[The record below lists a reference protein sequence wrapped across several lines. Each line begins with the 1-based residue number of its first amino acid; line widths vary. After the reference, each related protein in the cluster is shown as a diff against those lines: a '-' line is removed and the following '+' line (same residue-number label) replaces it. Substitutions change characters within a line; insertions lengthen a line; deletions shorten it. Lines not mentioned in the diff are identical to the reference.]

1 MTAFIA
7 RNTTESITFLRN
19 DADKDL
25 TEWSVKLAKEY
36 IERDGLVVKTSE
48 LPKGAGSD
56 YMSWD
61 AAGYRESAARVPR
74 EDCSWRR
81 SKGHLRI

>member
-7 RNTTESITFLRN
+7 RNATESITFLRN
-19 DADKDL
+19 DADAAL

-36 IERDGLVVKTSE
+36 LPDLAVKTSE

-61 AAGYRESAARVPR
+61 RAGYRESRRCRLRLAEADKLQAR
-74 EDCSWRR
+74 
-81 SKGHLRI
+81 GQGG